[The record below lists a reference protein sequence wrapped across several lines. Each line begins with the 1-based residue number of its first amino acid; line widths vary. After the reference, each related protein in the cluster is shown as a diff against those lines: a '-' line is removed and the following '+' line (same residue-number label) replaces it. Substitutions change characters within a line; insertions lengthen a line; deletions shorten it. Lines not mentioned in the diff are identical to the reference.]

1 MRYLFFL
8 IFCQYT
14 RKIESII
21 IPKVIY
27 FKDSLSFAL
36 LMFSGEFLGGLG
48 VIFYQNLS
56 FLNSNKQTKQDEV
69 IVKILT
75 KGKGINKMSKKD
87 NMFIIILLIFFAA
100 FFDYTQ
106 FIVSYILPEIAIL
119 SPTSDN
125 RLCILQT
132 ITSSLLC
139 IYALKFKIGKHHI
152 FSLIGMSICLS
163 IILVLDIIYLS
174 RGTDAGKFILAFL
187 LVFVRLSFISFI
199 DVIER
204 YLVEYN
210 NMNKFKILST
220 EGIFGI
226 ILCVVFALV
235 EEKNPF
241 KEMNKTYT
249 QLNDRGKK
257 FLMIF
262 FLVLYFILSAGINIY
277 KLICNVI
284 YTPIV
289 KSLSAYILNPLLI
302 IYYFIWE
309 NDFKSKGE
317 KNYFYFILN
326 IILSLIIDFFAL
338 IYNEFFI
345 LYCCKLEQG
354 THFAISNRAE
364 NNRLKELEMLDD
376 DIERT
381 VSFDE
386 YYLNANN

>member
-152 FSLIGMSICLS
+152 FSLIGMSICLL

-326 IILSLIIDFFAL
+326 IILSLIIDFFAF

>member
-119 SPTSDN
+119 SPTSDH
-125 RLCILQT
+125 RLSIIQT

-139 IYALKFKIGKHHI
+139 ICALKFKIGKHHI
-152 FSLIGMSICLS
+152 FSLIAMSICLF
-163 IILVLDIIYLS
+163 IILILDIIYLS
-174 RGTDAGKFILAFL
+174 RGTDAGKFILAYP
-187 LVFVRLSFISFI
+187 LVFIRLSFVSFI

-210 NMNKFKILST
+210 NINKFKILST
-220 EGIFGI
+220 EGIFGV
-226 ILCVVFALV
+226 ILCIIFAFV

-262 FLVLYFILSAGINIY
+262 FLILYSILSAGINIY

-289 KSLSAYILNPLLI
+289 KSLSAYLLNPLFI

-317 KNYFYFILN
+317 KNYFYFIIN
-326 IILSLIIDFFAL
+326 IILSLIIDFFAF

-364 NNRLKELEMLDD
+364 NNTLKELDMLDD
-376 DIERT
+376 DIGKT

-386 YYLNANN
+386 YYINDIN